1 MSFTA
6 LASLDALQALAALP
20 LKRLRLRCIG
30 ADLRCAKGLAL
41 GLAHARWGISAPFMA
56 CFDAWLDP
64 EKVHYRGFRCDRI
77 VSLELWLVS
86 LSGARSVGVMG
97 AARTRTAR
105 GAEPEPAEP

>member
-41 GLAHARWGISAPFMA
+41 GLAHARLGPKCLSWPF
-56 CFDAWLDP
+56 
-64 EKVHYRGFRCDRI
+64 
-77 VSLELWLVS
+77 
-86 LSGARSVGVMG
+86 
-97 AARTRTAR
+97 
-105 GAEPEPAEP
+105 

>member
-41 GLAHARWGISAPFMA
+41 GLAHARWGISVPFMHV
-56 CFDAWLDP
+56 LT
-64 EKVHYRGFRCDRI
+64 HGFTRDG
-77 VSLELWLVS
+77 S
-86 LSGARSVGVMG
+86 LSRLQM
-97 AARTRTAR
+97 
-105 GAEPEPAEP
+105 